1 MSTPEG
7 KVRVRVGLRSLLAKY
22 RPQPDNPDPFE
33 MELDVGTTVGELV
46 ERLGLPPKLAK
57 LIFVDHSRVE
67 PDAELPAGAHVE
79 IFPPIAGG

>member
-22 RPQPDNPDPFE
+22 RPDPDNPEPFE
-33 MELDVGTTVGELV
+33 MVFDAGATVGDLV
-46 ERLGLPPKLAK
+46 ERLGLPAKLAK
-57 LIFVDHSRVE
+57 LIFVDHSRADHDEV
-67 PDAELPAGAHVE
+67 LPQGSQVE